1 MHASSTP
8 VSITRA
14 FQQQYIALILI
25 ILTFIIGAFAS
36 AKLPKVV
43 VPAVPPVIA
52 EKIIITKQEPSFA
65 NLDFSDLFTGLI
77 QLNQD
82 RAWALAQVLK
92 SHDIKAKIEIFS
104 PDDLILGLAKNVKI
118 GQFLSQNQVPAES
131 FQIQVSA
138 ATNQVAAVHVSFFK
152 EELNAD

>member
-8 VSITRA
+8 ASITRA

-25 ILTFIIGAFAS
+25 ILTLIIGAFAS
-36 AKLPKVV
+36 AKLPKVEV
-43 VPAVPPVIA
+43 K
-52 EKIIITKQEPSFA
+52 KIEVAAIDKISIPKQEVTFA

-77 QLNQD
+77 QLNQE

-104 PDDLILGLAKNVKI
+104 PDDLVLGLAKNVRL
-118 GQFLSQNQVPAES
+118 GQFLSQNLVPAES
-131 FQIQVSA
+131 YQIQVSA
-138 ATNQVAAVHVSFFK
+138 ATNQLASIHVSFAN
-152 EELNAD
+152 EDSIQ